1 LALWRFLDLT
11 LFSDAK
17 RSLDITPGNMALL
30 LGAATALGLVVPP
43 TPDARARL
51 PASAA
56 APAAAAS
63 TQGQYQA
70 GTATSRRKA
79 LAAGF
84 SATAAG
90 WLCGVAAP
98 PQPAFAL
105 IKGSAPPPKMSGPK
119 ERKCKSIDECEALGE
134 AERAKAAAGQDDT
147 ILRTKGG
154 DRYRDLVVGEAGKE
168 VAQGDT
174 VDIRYRVMRLGPKAR
189 DGLSGEGQTI
199 FSYGFGEDDDKEGDT
214 LALTLKG
221 DNAVAGVNDALVGM
235 RPGGRRRV
243 LVRPERGWREQT
255 GACAS
260 GEKNIN
266 LTPEVRDTA
275 QDANLVFKAD
285 IGAAIENELACQNK
299 VSQPQ
304 PRSYGA
310 KARFGRRFDESLLV
324 ELDVVGFADAK
335 KAAAAAAKGPVV
347 DVASLDFK
355 CKQNPFASGCD
366 DGVPVGK

>member
-1 LALWRFLDLT
+1 MATHDLGHGREKSRRAHIHSEQMT
-11 LFSDAK
+11 
-17 RSLDITPGNMALL
+17 LL
-30 LGAATALGLVVPP
+30 LLAGTTLSPALVATPP
-43 TPDARARL
+43 PDTRT
-51 PASAA
+51 AA
-56 APAAAAS
+56 AAAFSRRAEELPAAAAA
-63 TQGQYQA
+63 QPV
-70 GTATSRRKA
+70 TSRRKA
-79 LAAGF
+79 LVAGL
-84 SATAAG
+84 SATTAG
-90 WLCGVAAP
+90 WLCSVAAP
-98 PQPAFAL
+98 PEPAFAL

-134 AERAKAAAGQDDT
+134 KERAKAAEGQDNT
-147 ILRTKGG
+147 ILRTAGG
-154 DRYRDLVVGEAGKE
+154 DRYRDLVVGEGGKE

-174 VDIRYRVMRLGPKAR
+174 VDIRYRVMRLGTKAR

-221 DNAVAGVNDALVGM
+221 NNAVAGVNDALLGM

-266 LTPEVRDTA
+266 LTPEQRDTA

-299 VSQPQ
+299 FSQPQ

-324 ELDVVGFADAK
+324 ELDVVGFGDAK
-335 KAAAAAAKGPVV
+335 KASAAAKASAAI
-347 DVASLDFK
+347 DVSSLEFK
-355 CKQNPFASGCD
+355 CQQNPFASGCD